1 MKRTTN
7 RRKGFTL
14 AELAVVLAVL
24 AIVITMVA
32 SFDALMHQRRK
43 VSQAKL
49 DVMND
54 IKLAEALIENFLEE
68 NKISNINNGANDVAD
83 TKITASEKVLE
94 FSNHTLKVG
103 TSEIMLEKVT
113 DVRFDSF
120 VNDEGKDNIYFCTI
134 EYTLPGK
141 DVPETYTFCVDPSI
155 GETDGGSGE

>member
-1 MKRTTN
+1 MKRITN

-49 DVMND
+49 DAMND
-54 IKLAEALIENFLEE
+54 IKLAEALIENWFETNE
-68 NKISNINNGANDVAD
+68 IQTINL
-83 TKITASEKVLE
+83 TTATNTNEKELS
-94 FSNHTLKVG
+94 FSDHILRAGDAKV
-103 TSEIMLEKVT
+103 TLEKVT
-113 DVRFDSF
+113 NITFKFKFESDGD
-120 VNDEGKDNIYFCTI
+120 KIYFCTI

-141 DVPETYTFCVDPSI
+141 DAPETYTFCVDPSI
-155 GETDGGSGE
+155 GETNGGSGE